1 MGSLV
6 VVTACLLLIVRQRAA
21 PLPSLALR
29 LAACAR
35 ARPFFCAVYVLG
47 QGYVTELIGTE
58 EFVLVVHAQTQLA
71 RNRDHAAATAAASHL
86 GNVLC
91 ANPSIDF
98 VLPDAGVRPARGVAL
113 DNFTLVLT

>member
-47 QGYVTELIGTE
+47 QGYGINWNGGICARCARADSAC
-58 EFVLVVHAQTQLA
+58 AQ
-71 RNRDHAAATAAASHL
+71 S
-86 GNVLC
+86 
-91 ANPSIDF
+91 
-98 VLPDAGVRPARGVAL
+98 
-113 DNFTLVLT
+113 